1 MEQEELK
8 ELLFNHKEWMN
19 KLCLV
24 EDRDIANLVLY
35 TESIFNKIL
44 QAYFNEE
51 QIELINHWLQ
61 YPFSFEHLW
70 LDLHQLDI
78 EEDIE

>member
-1 MEQEELK
+1 MEREELK
-8 ELLFNHKEWMN
+8 ELLFNHKEWLN
-19 KLCLV
+19 KLCLIENQDV
-24 EDRDIANLVLY
+24 ANLVLY

-61 YPFSFEHLW
+61 YPFSFERLW

-78 EEDIE
+78 EDIE